1 MGLVVYFTISSR
13 RLVVLSH
20 FIARGETL
28 YTGNFARDLSALVRD
43 VDGTPLSGF
52 ARERKG

>member
-13 RLVVLSH
+13 RLVVLSY

-52 ARERKG
+52 ARQRKG